1 MLSRKEILT
10 VCLFGAL
17 VIAGVLL
24 SVAVYKKS
32 IDYLPIRE
40 HPDLVLRR
48 VAEPISQVDGSIIS
62 LAEDIVATLQ
72 YITLV
77 DFFLERS
84 IPRGLAAPQVGI
96 SKRLVVCGI
105 NGRIKV
111 MVNPEILERRGTY
124 IDRDG
129 EVLDAQVVDSLGY
142 GCDESARLAIF
153 YHRFTPGMI
162 KGQRVKVQME
172 IPIEFKLPKDE

>member
-1 MLSRKEILT
+1 M
-10 VCLFGAL
+10 
-17 VIAGVLL
+17 
-24 SVAVYKKS
+24 YKKR

-129 EVLDAQVVDSLGY
+129 CLSISGEEGKPIKR
-142 GCDESARLAIF
+142 SA
-153 YHRFTPGMI
+153 Y
-162 KGQRVKVQME
+162 VKVK
-172 IPIEFKLPKDE
+172 FNTLKDEEKILVVKNEDAALVEHEIDHLNGVLNIDY